1 MEFDHAGIATDDL
14 DDLAD
19 LYDGLLDATL
29 AHEEEFD
36 GLRVAFLD
44 LGNGHL
50 ELLEPLEPLPG
61 AEGAIPRYLDEHGP
75 GIHHLALRTD
85 DIEAA
90 LDTAREAGVDL
101 VDEEPR
107 PGAWG
112 HHVAFLHPATTGGV
126 LIEFVER

>member
-14 DDLAD
+14 ETLRA
-19 LYDGLLDATL
+19 LYGGLFDAPL

-44 LGNGHL
+44 LGGSYL
-50 ELLEPLEPLPG
+50 ELLEPLPD
-61 AEGAIPRYLDEHGP
+61 AEGAIPRYLDDHGP
-75 GIHHLALRTD
+75 GIHHLALRTE
-85 DIEAA
+85 DIDVALDAA
-90 LDTAREAGVDL
+90 LEAGVEL

-112 HHVAFLHPATTGGV
+112 HDVAFLHPRSTGGV
-126 LIEFVER
+126 LVEFVEH

>member
-14 DDLAD
+14 DALAD
-19 LYDGLLDATL
+19 LYGGLFDAEL
-29 AHEEEFD
+29 VHEEEFD

-44 LGNGHL
+44 LNNGYL
-50 ELLEPLEPLPG
+50 ELLEPLPE
-61 AEGAIPRYLDEHGP
+61 ADGAIPRYLDERGP
-75 GIHHLALRTD
+75 GIHHLALRTA

-90 LDTAREAGVDL
+90 LDIAREAGVEL

-112 HHVAFLHPATTGGV
+112 HDVAFLHPASTGGV
-126 LIEFVER
+126 LVEFVEH